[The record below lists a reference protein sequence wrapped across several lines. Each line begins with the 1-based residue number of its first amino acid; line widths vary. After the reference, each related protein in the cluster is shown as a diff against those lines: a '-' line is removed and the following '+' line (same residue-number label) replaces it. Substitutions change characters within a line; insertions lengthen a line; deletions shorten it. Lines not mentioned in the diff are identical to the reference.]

1 MYQNSLGEI
10 LFENPPNLKRMYK
23 FINVLPPSNFA
34 VYDNCCYFLCY
45 WLWSNQWCHDE
56 SAYMWHTLLQ
66 QLLQCC
72 SVFAV
77 ITQLCLTES
86 TFIEA
91 IVAIIV
97 ETSKITIMA
106 VYNVQQAHQKWIFKN
121 GAKSNNGF

>member
-1 MYQNSLGEI
+1 
-10 LFENPPNLKRMYK
+10 
-23 FINVLPPSNFA
+23 
-34 VYDNCCYFLCY
+34 
-45 WLWSNQWCHDE
+45 
-56 SAYMWHTLLQ
+56 MWHTLLQ

-72 SVFAV
+72 SVCAV

-106 VYNVQQAHQKWIFKN
+106 VYNVQQAHQK
-121 GAKSNNGF
+121 